1 MDAEHTQRVLR
12 PLHSMQ
18 PRQVT
23 KKGKG
28 FWQNATS
35 LASLFLKNPARKVGQ
50 QPRLN
55 FPAIDETT
63 AFYST
68 CRQGLLDKGVKIH
81 PVRRNH
87 QPPQGQKGLHQR
99 RDIAG
104 KNVVLGRIVPP
115 QIRMDQRS
123 GRAKALQCCGQCVID
138 ITQHHHFIRRRT
150 VRVRGHSALKYVDVA
165 RRHDV
170 THMMIGPSIAQA
182 QLEHRSGKV
191 RHRRC
196 SKIQTGAL
204 GHHAVHKQIKA
215 ALAHDKIPHTF
226 PTTWAR
232 TAQMTRGSP
241 HAHWREHSV
250 FGRGMDVGPGI
261 GFSVSGT
268 SAHNPGHE
276 MSPLLDVK
284 NLSIGFGSAPPV
296 VYGVSFSVSAG
307 ETLALVGESGS
318 GKTLTCRSILRIL
331 PKTAQ
336 LRQGEVHFGTGAS
349 RADLLQLSQS
359 QIRDVR
365 GDRISMI
372 FQEPMRSLSPLHR
385 IGNQV
390 AEVLTLHRDMTA
402 SQAKK
407 DVLAT
412 FERVGFPDPERAFRA
427 YPFELSGGMRQR
439 AMIAMAMVA
448 KPDLLI
454 ADEPTTALD
463 VTTQAQVLGLM
474 KDLQRD
480 TGMAMILVTHDL
492 GVVANMADSV
502 VVMNKGHVMES
513 GPAEAVLGDPGHGYT
528 RKLFAAA
535 PIIPEVAT
543 PADPVDMTDPILEL
557 RNVSKTYHVS
567 AGGWK
572 AKQAVHACVD
582 VNLIL
587 PRGKTL
593 AVVGE
598 SGSGKTTCAR
608 IALGAEG
615 PDRGGEVIFRAGDGT
630 QPVRVDNLSRTEKVA
645 FQRQAQMV
653 FQDPYSSLSP
663 RMRVQEAL
671 TEPMEIHGLGSKI
684 ARRDKAAEMLRWVGL
699 NPDMLKR
706 YPHAFSG
713 GQRQRL
719 SIARALTLDPVLL
732 VCDEPTSALDVSV
745 QEQILSLLE
754 RIRDGMGLSYLFI
767 SHDLAVVAR
776 IADEVAVMR
785 RGVVVE
791 QAAPE
796 TLFYNPSHPYTKA
809 LIAAQPEPDISRPI
823 DLAQVAHGAGRPESW
838 PEMYRF
844 EGRDAPNLHEIEPG
858 HKVRCHV

>member
-1 MDAEHTQRVLR
+1 MA
-12 PLHSMQ
+12 
-18 PRQVT
+18 
-23 KKGKG
+23 
-28 FWQNATS
+28 
-35 LASLFLKNPARKVGQ
+35 
-50 QPRLN
+50 
-55 FPAIDETT
+55 
-63 AFYST
+63 
-68 CRQGLLDKGVKIH
+68 
-81 PVRRNH
+81 
-87 QPPQGQKGLHQR
+87 
-99 RDIAG
+99 
-104 KNVVLGRIVPP
+104 
-115 QIRMDQRS
+115 
-123 GRAKALQCCGQCVID
+123 
-138 ITQHHHFIRRRT
+138 
-150 VRVRGHSALKYVDVA
+150 
-165 RRHDV
+165 
-170 THMMIGPSIAQA
+170 
-182 QLEHRSGKV
+182 
-191 RHRRC
+191 
-196 SKIQTGAL
+196 
-204 GHHAVHKQIKA
+204 
-215 ALAHDKIPHTF
+215 
-226 PTTWAR
+226 
-232 TAQMTRGSP
+232 
-241 HAHWREHSV
+241 
-250 FGRGMDVGPGI
+250 
-261 GFSVSGT
+261 
-268 SAHNPGHE
+268 
-276 MSPLLDVK
+276 PLLDVRD
-284 NLSIGFGSAPPV
+284 LSIGFGTAPPV
-296 VYGVSFSVSAG
+296 VAGVNFSVSAG

-331 PKTAQ
+331 PGTAQ
-336 LRQGEVHFGTGAS
+336 LRRGVIEFGTGAS
-349 RADLLQLSQS
+349 RTDLLKLSNRD
-359 QIRDVR
+359 IRDIR

-390 AEVLTLHRDMTA
+390 AEVLTLHRNMSA
-402 SQAKK
+402 AEAKK

-412 FERVGFPDPERAFRA
+412 FERVGFADAERAFRA
-427 YPFELSGGMRQR
+427 YPFEMSGGMRQR

-513 GPAEAVLGDPGHGYT
+513 GPAAAVLGAPGHGYT
-528 RKLFAAA
+528 KKLFAAA
-535 PIIPEVAT
+535 PMIPDVAT
-543 PADPVDMTDPILEL
+543 PAAPVEQDDLILEL
-557 RNVSKTYHVS
+557 NKVCKTYTVR
-567 AGGWK
+567 AGGWRATK
-572 AKQAVHACVD
+572 HVHACRD
-582 VNLIL
+582 VSLKL

-608 IALGAEG
+608 IALGAEN
-615 PDRGGEVIFRAGDGT
+615 PDEGSEVLFRPAPGAE
-630 QPVRVDNLSRTEKVA
+630 PVCINQLSRAQKVA
-645 FQRQAQMV
+645 FQKQAQMV

-671 TEPMEIHGLGSKI
+671 TEPMEIHRIGDRI

-745 QEQILSLLE
+745 QEQILILLE
-754 RIRDGMGLSYLFI
+754 RIQEGMGLSYLFI

-785 RGVVVE
+785 QGVVVE
-791 QAAPE
+791 QAPPE
-796 TLFYNPSHPYTKA
+796 TLFYNPRHPYTKA
-809 LIAAQPEPDISRPI
+809 LIAAQPEPDVTRPI
-823 DLAQVAHGAGRPESW
+823 DLAQVARGAGSPSDW
-838 PEMYRF
+838 PDMFRF
-844 EGRDAPNLHEIEPG
+844 DGLNAPDLIQIEPG